1 MRAVIVAVVVAL
13 AVVPVAARAGAPQFG
28 FQSWFGGFDKAHLQ
42 VGFATYEANCAR
54 CHGLSQV
61 SPDDLQSLG
70 LTAAEVGTLLAK
82 GKADAK
88 SGAKPAANGSVANG
102 AVAGDLS
109 LYVAGRR
116 HGAAAVFDLLTG
128 YRPALPNMTLL
139 AGHYYNIAYPGGQI
153 AMAPA
158 LKPGSVMLADGKA
171 ASVPAMAHDVA
182 AFLAWTSDPTLDERK
197 ATGLRAILFLL
208 VFGVVGFLMM
218 ITRKA
223 P

>member
-1 MRAVIVAVVVAL
+1 MRAVIVAVAL
-13 AVVPVAARAGAPQFG
+13 LLVPMAARAGAPQFG
-28 FQSWFGGFDKAHLQ
+28 FQSWFGGFDKANLQ

-61 SPDDLQSLG
+61 SPDQFQSLG
-70 LTAAEVGTLLAK
+70 LTPSEVATVLAK
-82 GKADAK
+82 GKAATK
-88 SGAKPAANGSVANG
+88 PPPNPAANA

-109 LYVAGRR
+109 LYVAGHR

-128 YRPALPNMTLL
+128 YRPALPNMNLL
-139 AGHYYNIAYPGGQI
+139 PGHYYNIAYPGGQI

-218 ITRKA
+218 ITRKT